1 MKKKLIV
8 LLLAAVLSV
17 SVCVTGCGMVSGGSS
32 VEDSDDEDDDDDRE
46 EDGDRD
52 DKDDKDDKED
62 DDDKQPALPV
72 FVDVIPDDE
81 LLSQIKVF
89 VKNKSVWS
97 VEEYPD
103 SAVSE
108 AGYFIAD
115 LDHNG
120 RCELIT
126 AVLHD
131 YGDTT
136 SMRIF
141 EIDEK
146 GSFFKEADLKLTGID
161 LAKVQCPDIISYD
174 FAETYFDDTT
184 GLTHYL
190 MMDSYDNGNGEY
202 GTGMCDLCYHDG
214 SAELYYYGGLKISET
229 PDPATGRADFD
240 CVYYAEGKEVSGDA
254 FDNFYSSYPGRFKKD
269 DGNMFGVYRRSNGAG
284 CGVLGMD
291 DEFLK
296 DMLTDSYKVFIGE
309 YDHDIF
315 VDDYNR
321 TDNVY
326 VGPDF
331 GSFGEK
337 CVGTWNL
344 TASELE
350 GDRTYYDET
359 SERQCVLVIDDDR
372 TVHMTQYTDGAV
384 SLQFD
389 AELEIN
395 TEGQLFFTYDD
406 KEVLP
411 EGFGYETYTVTKL
424 MDEDTLLEI
433 ELDFYDVS
441 GDWMGYTVLFF
452 QSADKTMA
460 W

>member
-1 MKKKLIV
+1 
-8 LLLAAVLSV
+8 
-17 SVCVTGCGMVSGGSS
+17 
-32 VEDSDDEDDDDDRE
+32 
-46 EDGDRD
+46 
-52 DKDDKDDKED
+52 
-62 DDDKQPALPV
+62 
-72 FVDVIPDDE
+72 
-81 LLSQIKVF
+81 
-89 VKNKSVWS
+89 
-97 VEEYPD
+97 
-103 SAVSE
+103 
-108 AGYFIAD
+108 
-115 LDHNG
+115 
-120 RCELIT
+120 
-126 AVLHD
+126 
-131 YGDTT
+131 
-136 SMRIF
+136 
-141 EIDEK
+141 
-146 GSFFKEADLKLTGID
+146 
-161 LAKVQCPDIISYD
+161 
-174 FAETYFDDTT
+174 
-184 GLTHYL
+184 
-190 MMDSYDNGNGEY
+190 
-202 GTGMCDLCYHDG
+202 
-214 SAELYYYGGLKISET
+214 
-229 PDPATGRADFD
+229 
-240 CVYYAEGKEVSGDA
+240 
-254 FDNFYSSYPGRFKKD
+254 
-269 DGNMFGVYRRSNGAG
+269 
-284 CGVLGMD
+284 
-291 DEFLK
+291 
-296 DMLTDSYKVFIGE
+296 MLTDSYKVFIGE